1 MDPTPFYNTQPLT
14 FRGIPDSLAKSH
26 LEGSE
31 CCLIH
36 ADNPLSGTKGVWL
49 NPNVRVGY
57 DPASYT
63 AMNPSDGSWISS
75 FGIAYGL
82 WKNRLLRW
90 FSSPWFRESVIENR
104 LSRWEDQSPD
114 NIEPGPFCLAD
125 EMQVLT
131 DYGWAHR

>member
-1 MDPTPFYNTQPLT
+1 MDPTPFYENPPLT

-36 ADNPLSGTKGVWL
+36 ADNPLSSNQGVWL

-57 DPASYT
+57 DPT
-63 AMNPSDGSWISS
+63 AYAAVNPADGSWLSS
-75 FGIAYGL
+75 FSIMSGL

-90 FSSPWFRESVIENR
+90 FTTQWFTENTVNRR
-104 LSRWEDQSPD
+104 LSRWESESPA
-114 NIEPGPFCLAD
+114 NKELGPFCLAD
-125 EMQVLT
+125 EMQVLM